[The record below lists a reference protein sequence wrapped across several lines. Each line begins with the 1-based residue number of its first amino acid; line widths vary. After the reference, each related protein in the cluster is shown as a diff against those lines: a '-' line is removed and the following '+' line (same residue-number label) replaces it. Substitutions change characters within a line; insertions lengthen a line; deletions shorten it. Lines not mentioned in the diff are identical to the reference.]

1 MQTLISWLE
10 RGECSKKNS
19 NQFYSMIQ
27 ATNSHIRRLFNEKMQ
42 SEEELQECRER
53 VKTNIQNIIEQR
65 KFLYSLREL
74 PSYIHLG
81 E

>member
-1 MQTLISWLE
+1 
-10 RGECSKKNS
+10 
-19 NQFYSMIQ
+19 MIQ

-65 KFLYSLREL
+65 K
-74 PSYIHLG
+74 
-81 E
+81 